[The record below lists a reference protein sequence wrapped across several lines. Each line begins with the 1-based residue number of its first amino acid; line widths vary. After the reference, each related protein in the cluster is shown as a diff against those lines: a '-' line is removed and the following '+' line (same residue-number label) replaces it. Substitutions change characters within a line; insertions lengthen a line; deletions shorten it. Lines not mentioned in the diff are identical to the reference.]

1 MNRTSR
7 KTEASAKDTTPR
19 PNRIEQFKAEL
30 PPARFDLHS
39 VDWHHPDERTR
50 FYLKNYGLYNIKLR
64 PDSWMIRLR
73 FDSGILE
80 AGQLETVA
88 RIAERENLRVLLTAR
103 SQMELHDLKPKR
115 VYPLWQE
122 LRAAGLTS
130 TQVLTDNLRG
140 ILLDPLDQY
149 APDRRIECTPI
160 VERLHRRFIGNPQWI
175 GTLPRKFNAAL
186 IGRETPSFNPWGQDL
201 LLALAQKEDIR
212 GFNLYLGGKNSE
224 TAKNADIFCPPE
236 EAEQLF
242 EAVLTTYREYGLRG
256 SRAKT
261 RLYHL
266 IESVGMAQLRTWIE
280 EAYGQKL
287 PCAGELRMRSSTE
300 NNDHFLSI
308 QRLGRHGEIDT
319 ETLSKAVQEA
329 RSQNLTLRLT
339 PHQELW
345 LFDPKAIQASSS
357 IPNSQF
363 SILNSQSA
371 PKGSVIACAG
381 SRYCPLSL
389 WEIKNDTER
398 LPLSILTEK
407 GISVGFSG
415 CLKGCGRHHHSDL
428 GLVGLRSNAFGPTER
443 ALRVFVGAREAP
455 DPAPARLLFYAV
467 PERSIARLFEVIA
480 EDFDRSGYPRFED
493 LSRHV
498 LSRYSEETLMLW
510 YLLRQLDEIT
520 EKEQKLFFDGEED
533 TLREKLKSLSLC
545 CKMIQEMQELIS
557 ALSHRLW
564 NQSRDQ
570 GQPIQSKR

>member
-1 MNRTSR
+1 MNGTSR
-7 KTEASAKDTTPR
+7 KAEASVKNATPR

-39 VDWHHPDERTR
+39 VDWHHPDERIR

-64 PDSWMIRLR
+64 PDTWMIRLR
-73 FDSGILE
+73 FDGGILE
-80 AGQLETVA
+80 AGQLKTVA
-88 RIAERENLRVLLTAR
+88 RIAEREDLRVLLTAR
-103 SQMELHDLKPKR
+103 SQMELHDLKPER

-122 LRAAGLTS
+122 IGEAGLTS

-140 ILLDPLDQY
+140 ILLDPLDQC
-149 APDRRIECTPI
+149 APDRRIECRP
-160 VERLHRRFIGNPQWI
+160 VLERLHRRFIGNPQWI
-175 GTLPRKFNAAL
+175 GTLPRKFNAAI

-201 LLALAQKEDIR
+201 LLALAQKEGVW

-224 TAKNADIFCPPE
+224 TAKNADIFCTPE
-236 EAEQLF
+236 EAEALF
-242 EAVLTTYREYGLRG
+242 EAVLVTYRKYGPRG

-266 IESVGMAQLRTWIE
+266 IENAGMEQLRTRIE
-280 EAYGQKL
+280 EAYGRKL
-287 PCAGELRMRSSTE
+287 QSAGELRMRSSTE
-300 NNDHFLSI
+300 NSNRLLPI
-308 QRLGRHGEIDT
+308 RRLGRHGEIDT

-345 LFDPKAIQASSS
+345 LFDPKAIQNPKSKIQNPAS
-357 IPNSQF
+357 
-363 SILNSQSA
+363 
-371 PKGSVIACAG
+371 KGGGITACAG

-443 ALRVFVGAREAP
+443 ALRVFLGALQAP

-467 PERSIARLFEVIA
+467 PERAVARLFEVIA
-480 EDFDRSGYPRFED
+480 EDFDHSGYPRFED
-493 LSRHV
+493 FSRHV
-498 LSRYSEETLMLW
+498 LSRYGEETLMLW
-510 YLLRQLDEIT
+510 YLLRQLDETT
-520 EKEQKLFFDGEED
+520 ETTEKLFFAGEEEA
-533 TLREKLKSLSLC
+533 LREALKTLPVYPEELLGT
-545 CKMIQEMQELIS
+545 QEVIS

-564 NQSRDQ
+564 DRKVGS
-570 GQPIQSKR
+570 G